1 MPAAMKTRN
10 LLTERHRV
18 FVWLMTCAIVMTI
31 AVALNADE
39 TTNPAQES
47 PAQNASTKVS
57 DPANSDPANGDPY
70 GINKKPE
77 ASEGIGVDDHVGQFV
92 SGEQKF
98 DNHDNNHVAIGHFF
112 DGEQPV
118 MLSFNYSNCPKLCS
132 VQLQNMTSC
141 LREVDFEVGKDFQLV
156 SVSIDPNEQT
166 SRARDT
172 REKFMGQYNRPES
185 ESGWHFLTGDRD
197 QIAWL
202 ANECGFRYKYV
213 REQKLFSHPP
223 VFILLSPKGKIV
235 RYIHGLNYDPVTIRR
250 ALIEA
255 AEGKIGSPINQL
267 AYGLGCFVFDEST
280 GKYTMQAMA
289 IMRIGGLVTA
299 GLLLVCLTP
308 YWFFSSRNKARVES
322 GDSPAEPSAV
332 PQQL

>member
-1 MPAAMKTRN
+1 MKSATKTRIPSQ
-10 LLTERHRV
+10 ERSIAFFWFLV
-18 FVWLMTCAIVMTI
+18 CAIVLVLVSSASI
-31 AVALNADE
+31 AKAE
-39 TTNPAQES
+39 TAAEQGGSEQQTAGPS
-47 PAQNASTKVS
+47 DSVS
-57 DPANSDPANGDPY
+57 DDPY
-70 GINKKPE
+70 GINKKPKV
-77 ASEGIGVDDHVGQFV
+77 SEGIGVDDHIGQFV
-92 SGEQKF
+92 SGDQSF
-98 DNHDNNHVAIGHFF
+98 DDHNNNHVQFGHFF
-112 DGEQPV
+112 DGNQPV

-141 LREVDFEVGKDFQLV
+141 LREVDFEIGKDFQLV

-197 QIAWL
+197 DIVSL
-202 ANECGFRYKYV
+202 ADECGFRYKYV

-235 RYIHGLNYDPVTIRR
+235 RYIHGLNYDPVTMRR
-250 ALIEA
+250 ALIES

-280 GKYTMQAMA
+280 GKYTMQAMT
-289 IMRIGGLVTA
+289 IMRFGGGLTA
-299 GLLLVCLTP
+299 GLLVLCLAP
-308 YWFFSSRNKARVES
+308 YWFFSSRSKAQADAA
-322 GDSPAEPSAV
+322 DSTTKPVAA